1 VTGLS
6 WQATT
11 LILGLAWF
19 AAINLMVSVA
29 ALAPAQLIDDRLTV
43 SASRA
48 RRLLALRL
56 APALVSVGLTALL
69 FVPAHIWLEPARPDE
84 EIGFVPLMLAAAG
97 VLLLLRGA
105 FRAARALCRT
115 RRLATLTPHCEV
127 RRGAVRIVEVPGFS
141 GVALAGIVRPR
152 VLIGTAARRVLTP
165 AELDLTVAHE
175 RAHQRAG
182 DNLSRVLIY
191 CAPDFLGLMPQA
203 RRLERLWEAE
213 AECLADAAAVNG
225 NRARATRLASALVK
239 VARLATATD
248 RSWFP
253 GWSTFH
259 HAALLQTR
267 VRLLVAGTRVAPAT
281 ARYVP
286 APAAAAC
293 GLAAVATA
301 WITGLPRQLHW
312 LTEALIAVLP

>member
-19 AAINLMVSVA
+19 AAINLVVSVV
-29 ALAPAQLIDDRLTV
+29 ALAAAHLIDDRLTAD
-43 SASRA
+43 ASRA

-56 APALVSVGLTALL
+56 APALVSVGVTVLL
-69 FVPAHIWLEPARPDE
+69 FVPAHVWLEPPRPDE
-84 EIGFVPLMLAAAG
+84 EIGLVPLMLAAAG
-97 VLLLLRGA
+97 LLLLLGA
-105 FRAARALCRT
+105 AVRSARAMRRT
-115 RRLATLTPHCEV
+115 VRLAALTPQREV
-127 RRGAVRIVEVPGFS
+127 RRGAIRVIEVPGLS

-152 VLIGTAARRVLTP
+152 ILIGTGTRRVLTA
-165 AELDLTVAHE
+165 AELDLAVAHE

-191 CAPDFLGLMPQA
+191 CAPDFLGWVPEA
-203 RRLERLWEAE
+203 GRLERLWEAE
-213 AECLADAAAVNG
+213 AECLADAAAANG
-225 NRARATRLASALVK
+225 SPARATRLASALVK
-239 VARLATATD
+239 VARLASAAD
-248 RSWFP
+248 RTWSP

-267 VRLLVAGTRVAPAT
+267 VRLLVSGTRVTPAT
-281 ARYVP
+281 ARYV
-286 APAAAAC
+286 PAAAAC

-312 LTEALIAVLP
+312 LTEVLIAVLP